1 MRWQGICYRAHD
13 PGWAWQPTSGA
24 GAAAK
29 GGRFNPVGTP
39 ALYLALTIE
48 GMFLEMSHGFG
59 HRFDP
64 LTVCTYDVDVDGL
77 VDLRTEKA
85 RKRAGV
91 LLADIACPW
100 AMDVA
105 SGKRPASWLLA
116 ERLIAGGASGIL
128 VPSLVRGAREN
139 MINLVLWKWGDA
151 LPHKVKVHD
160 PSGRLSRSRP

>member
-1 MRWQGICYRAHD
+1 
-13 PGWAWQPTSGA
+13 
-24 GAAAK
+24 
-29 GGRFNPVGTP
+29 
-39 ALYLALTIE
+39 
-48 GMFLEMSHGFG
+48 MSHGFG

-77 VDLRTEKA
+77 VDLRTEKT

-100 AMDVA
+100 ATDVA

-116 ERLIAGGASGIL
+116 ERLITNGASGIL
-128 VPSLVRGAREN
+128 VLSFARRARED
-139 MINLVLWKWGDA
+139 MINLVLWKWKDA

-160 PSGRLSRSRP
+160 PSGRLSRLRP